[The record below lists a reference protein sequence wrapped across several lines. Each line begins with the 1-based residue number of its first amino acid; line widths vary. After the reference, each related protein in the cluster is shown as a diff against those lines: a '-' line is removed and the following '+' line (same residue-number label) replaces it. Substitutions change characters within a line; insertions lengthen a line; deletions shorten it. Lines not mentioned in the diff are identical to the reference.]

1 MIRVLVVDDDVRVA
15 HNHHKLVETLDGF
28 ESVGM
33 AHTARNALEMV
44 EELRPDLV
52 LLDIYLPDE
61 SGVTVLRRLRG
72 AAHALDVLVI
82 TAMRDAETVQAS
94 MQTGAVHYLLK
105 PFPFSELRD
114 RLQRYAEARSALDSV
129 TEAEQS
135 DVDRVYGLLRAQE
148 TTAAPASLPKGL
160 SQVTAQLVVDTLR
173 AADTDLSAVELGSRA
188 GLSRVSA
195 RRYLDHLATIG
206 TVELRM
212 RYGSAGRPEHRYR
225 WVGEH
230 GSPRTR

>member
-1 MIRVLVVDDDVRVA
+1 MIRVLVVDDDARVA

-28 ESVGM
+28 ESVGV
-33 AHTARNALEMV
+33 AHTARSALTMV
-44 EELRPDLV
+44 EEQWPDLV

-72 AAHALDVLVI
+72 VARALDVLVI
-82 TAMRDAETVQAS
+82 TAMRDADTVQAA

-105 PFPFSELRD
+105 PFPFSDLRD
-114 RLQRYAEARSALDSV
+114 RLKRYAAAKSALDSV

-148 TTAAPASLPKGL
+148 TTAAPTSLPKGL

-173 AADTDLSAVELGSRA
+173 AAGTDLSAVELGERA
-188 GLSRVSA
+188 GISRVSA
-195 RRYLDHLATIG
+195 RRYLDHLTTTG
-206 TVELRM
+206 STELRM

-225 WVGEH
+225 WAGEP
-230 GSPRTR
+230 GSP

>member
-28 ESVGM
+28 DAVGM
-33 AHTARNALEMV
+33 AHTARSALEMV
-44 EELRPDLV
+44 EELQPDLV

-61 SGVTVLRRLRG
+61 SGLTVLRSLRG

-82 TAMRDAETVQAS
+82 TAMRDAETVQVA

-105 PFPFSELRD
+105 PFPFSELRE
-114 RLQRYAEARSALDSV
+114 RLQRYAAAKNALESV
-129 TEAEQS
+129 TEAKQS
-135 DVDRVYGLLRAQE
+135 DVDHVYGLLRAQD
-148 TTAAPASLPKGL
+148 TSTVPASVPKGL
-160 SQVTAQLVVDTLR
+160 SPVTAQLVVDTLR
-173 AADTDLSAVELGSRA
+173 EAETDLSAGELGNRT

-195 RRYLDHLATIG
+195 RRYLDHLSTTG

-225 WVGEH
+225 WIGDQ
-230 GSPRTR
+230 R